1 MISAVPLTVAND
13 SAALASEN
21 RIDLNV
27 THEKVLAALQAT
39 GDLAY
44 EWHVSAKQITWLG
57 AHQAVFGEKFRA
69 EQLGQI
75 HFFSSL
81 IHQDDAPTR
90 LAALEAHY
98 GGATAYESEYRVRRG
113 EGDYVWV
120 HDRGVAELDRAGQP
134 LMVRGV
140 LRVIQNRKLREVALQ
155 RRVNF
160 DELTGHYNRPRM
172 RERLAEALKQADRYQ
187 SGGAFLVVGIDKMS
201 VINEVYGHEAADT
214 VLIAIGS
221 RLEGHTRG
229 SDAIG
234 RIAGDSYGI
243 ILSRCTPEHVEAVAE
258 KILRVCRE
266 QPIQTKSGS
275 IHVSVSIGG
284 VGFPILN
291 NSAFDVMAKAE
302 ASLHQAKD
310 RGRDCYIIYKPTPE
324 MSNNHK
330 EQMVVGHQVLEAM
343 RENRIV
349 FAYQPI
355 IDTLTDKNA
364 FYEALLRM
372 RAPDGSIIPAGKF
385 IPAIEHVGLTRQVDR
400 YVLDMAIKEMKEH
413 ANLRLAIN
421 ISGLTVTE
429 STWLRALI
437 HHVQGD
443 RSVAERLVVEITETE
458 ALRDLD
464 ESARFV
470 DAVRALG
477 CKVALDDFGAGFTS
491 FKHLKMLSVDIVK
504 IDGSYIRNIHN
515 NRENKVFVH
524 SLIDLASTFGLQ
536 IIAECIEQ
544 PGEALFLR
552 NEGVHYLQGFMFG
565 KPDIN
570 KPWLSEIQ

>member
-1 MISAVPLTVAND
+1 MNVLPLTVNPD
-13 SAALASEN
+13 SAATGRDRLDNSTVN
-21 RIDLNV
+21 SD
-27 THEKVLAALQAT
+27 KVLAALQAT

-44 EWHVSAKQITWLG
+44 EWHVSAKHVVWLG
-57 AHQAVFGEKFRA
+57 ATQAVFGEKFRL

-75 HFFSSL
+75 HFFNSL
-81 IHQDDAPTR
+81 IHQDDAPIR

-98 GGATAYESEYRVRRG
+98 GGAQAYEAEYRVRRS

-120 HDRGVAELDRAGQP
+120 HDRGVAEMDRAGQP
-134 LMVRGV
+134 LVVRGV

-160 DELTGHYNRPRM
+160 DELTGHYNRNRL
-172 RERLAEALKQADRYQ
+172 RERLADALKQADRYQ
-187 SGGAFLVVGIDKMS
+187 SGGAFLVIGIDKMS
-201 VINEVYGHEAADT
+201 VINEVYGHDAADT
-214 VLIAIGS
+214 VLIAIGH
-221 RLEGHTRG
+221 RLETYTRG

-234 RIAGDSYGI
+234 RIGGDTFGV
-243 ILSRCTPEHVEAVAE
+243 ILNRCAPDHVESVAE
-258 KILRVCRE
+258 KILHICRE
-266 QPIQTKSGS
+266 MPIETRTGS

-284 VGFPILN
+284 VIFPLLN

-302 ASLHQAKD
+302 ASMHQAKD
-310 RGRDCYIIYKPTPE
+310 RGRDCYLIYRPTPE
-324 MSNNHK
+324 VTSVHK
-330 EQMVVGHQVLEAM
+330 EQMGIGHQVLESM
-343 RENRIV
+343 RDHRII
-349 FAYQPI
+349 FAYQPVV
-355 IDTLTDKNA
+355 DTLTDHVA

-413 ANLRLAIN
+413 SDLKVAIN

-437 HHVQGD
+437 HHVQGRRD
-443 RSVAERLVVEITETE
+443 VAERLVVEITETE
-458 ALRDLD
+458 AMRDLD

-470 DAVRALG
+470 DSVRALG
-477 CKVALDDFGAGFTS
+477 CRVALDDFGAGFTS
-491 FKHLKMLSVDIVK
+491 FKHLKALSVDIVK
-504 IDGSYIRNIHN
+504 IDGSYVRNIHN

-552 NEGVHYLQGFMFG
+552 NEGVHYLQGYMFG
-565 KPDIN
+565 KPDVN
-570 KPWLSEIQ
+570 KPWLQSDK